1 MILITGAS
9 GTVGKAVLREVA
21 KAGTT
26 YRAMYRS
33 KEEAAK
39 APSGTQTVIADF
51 SDKSSLASALR
62 GVESV
67 YLVCSPIPQLIELE
81 SNVIDASQAAGVKR
95 IALNSALGAA
105 DFPKSFPSWH
115 RKVEDK
121 LKAAKIAHCILRP
134 NSFMQNIVTYYAP
147 TIRSQGAFYGSYGSN
162 VRISYIDVRD
172 LAAVAARALTSSALD
187 GKTLELNGPEALT
200 CEQVAEKISE
210 HTSVAARYVDIT
222 LEAQRKAM
230 LDQKMPEWQVTAL
243 IDLQQYY
250 INGQG
255 GTTDRTIADILSRPP
270 ATLDQFLTDNASEFR
285 SQAAK
290 A

>member
-21 KAGTT
+21 KAGTH
-26 YRAMYRS
+26 RAMYRS

-39 APSGTQTVIADF
+39 APAGTETVIADF
-51 SDKSSLASALR
+51 SDKPSLGAALQ
-62 GVESV
+62 GVDSV
-67 YLVCSPIPQLIELE
+67 YLVCSPIPQLVELE

-95 IALNSALGAA
+95 IVLNSALGAA

-121 LKAAKIAHCILRP
+121 LKSTKIAHCILRP

-147 TIRSQGAFYGSYGSN
+147 TIRTQGAFYGSYGSD

-172 LAAVAARALTSSALD
+172 LAAVAAKALTSSALD

-200 CEQVAEKISE
+200 CEQVAQKITE
-210 HTSVAARYVDIT
+210 RTGVAARYVDIP

-255 GTTDRTIADILSRPP
+255 GDLDSTLKEILGRAP
-270 ATLDQFLTDNASEFR
+270 ATLDQFLTESAAEFR

>member
-21 KAGTT
+21 KAGATH
-26 YRAMYRS
+26 RAMYRS

-39 APSGTQTVIADF
+39 ALPGTQTVIADF
-51 SDKSSLASALR
+51 SDRPSLALALR

-67 YLVCSPIPQLIELE
+67 YLVCSPIPQLVELE

-95 IALNSALGAA
+95 IVLNSALGAA

-121 LKAAKIAHCILRP
+121 LKSTKIAHCILRP
-134 NSFMQNIVTYYAP
+134 NSFMQNIATYYAP
-147 TIRSQGAFYGSYGSN
+147 TIRAQGAFYGSYGSD

-172 LAAVAARALTSSALD
+172 LAAVAAKALTSSALD

-200 CEQVAEKISE
+200 CEQVAQKITE
-210 HTSVAARYVDIT
+210 RTGVTARYVDIP

-250 INGQG
+250 INGRG
-255 GTTDRTIADILSRPP
+255 GEVDHTLADVLGRAP
-270 ATLDQFLTDNASEFR
+270 AALDQFLTESAAEFR

>member
-1 MILITGAS
+1 
-9 GTVGKAVLREVA
+9 
-21 KAGTT
+21 
-26 YRAMYRS
+26 MYRS
-33 KEEAAK
+33 KDEAAK
-39 APSGTQTVIADF
+39 VPAGTQTVIADF
-51 SDKSSLASALR
+51 SDRLSLASALQ

-67 YLVCSPIPQLIELE
+67 YLVCSPIPQLVDLE

-95 IALNSALGAA
+95 IVLNSALGAA

-121 LKAAKIAHCILRP
+121 LKATKIAHVILRP
-134 NSFMQNIVTYYAP
+134 NSFMQNIVTYYVP
-147 TIRSQGAFYGSYGSN
+147 TIRTQGAFYGSYGDR
-162 VRISYIDVRD
+162 RISYIDARD
-172 LAAVAARALTSSALD
+172 LAAVAAKALTSGALD

-200 CEQVAEKISE
+200 CEQIAQKISE
-210 HTSVAARYVDIT
+210 RTSVVARYVDIP

-230 LDQKMPEWQVTAL
+230 LDQKMPDWQVTAL

-255 GTTDRTIADILSRPP
+255 GATDRTIADILGRSPV
-270 ATLDQFLTDNASEFR
+270 TLDQFLADNASEFR
-285 SQAAK
+285 PQAAK

>member
-1 MILITGAS
+1 
-9 GTVGKAVLREVA
+9 
-21 KAGTT
+21 
-26 YRAMYRS
+26 MYRS

-39 APSGTQTVIADF
+39 ALPGTQTVIADF
-51 SDKSSLASALR
+51 SDRPSLALALR

-67 YLVCSPIPQLIELE
+67 YLVCSPIPQLVELE

-95 IALNSALGAA
+95 IVLNSALGAA

-121 LKAAKIAHCILRP
+121 LKSTKIAHCILRP
-134 NSFMQNIVTYYAP
+134 NSFMQNIATYYAP
-147 TIRSQGAFYGSYGSN
+147 TIRAQGAFYGSYGSD

-172 LAAVAARALTSSALD
+172 LAAVAAKALTSSALD

-200 CEQVAEKISE
+200 CEQVAQKITE
-210 HTSVAARYVDIT
+210 RTGVTARYVDIP

-250 INGQG
+250 INGRG
-255 GTTDRTIADILSRPP
+255 GEVDHTLADVLGRAP
-270 ATLDQFLTDNASEFR
+270 AALDQFLTESAAEFR

>member
-21 KAGTT
+21 KTGAAH
-26 YRAMYRS
+26 RAMYRS

-39 APSGTQTVIADF
+39 ALAGTQTAIADF
-51 SDKSSLASALR
+51 SDRPSLVSALK

-67 YLVCSPIPQLIELE
+67 YLVCSPIPQLVELE
-81 SNVIDASQAAGVKR
+81 GNVIDASQAVGVRR
-95 IALNSALGAA
+95 IVLNSSLGAA

-121 LKAAKIAHCILRP
+121 LKATKIAHCILRP
-134 NSFMQNIVTYYAP
+134 NSFMQNIVAYYAP
-147 TIRSQGAFYGSYGSN
+147 TIRAQGAFYGSYGSN
-162 VRISYIDVRD
+162 PRISYIDVRD
-172 LAAVAARALTSSALD
+172 IATVAAKALTSSALD
-187 GKTLELNGPEALT
+187 GKTLELNGPEAFT
-200 CEQVAEKISE
+200 CEQVAQKITE
-210 HTSVAARYVDIT
+210 RTGVPARYLDIP

-255 GTTDRTIADILSRPP
+255 GATDHTLADVLGRAP
-270 ATLDQFLTDNASEFR
+270 ATLDQFLTESAAEFR

>member
-1 MILITGAS
+1 
-9 GTVGKAVLREVA
+9 
-21 KAGTT
+21 
-26 YRAMYRS
+26 MYRS

-39 APSGTQTVIADF
+39 ALPGTQTVIADF
-51 SDKSSLASALR
+51 SDRPSLALALR

-67 YLVCSPIPQLIELE
+67 YLVCSPIPQLVELE
-81 SNVIDASQAAGVKR
+81 SNVIDASQATGVKR
-95 IALNSALGAA
+95 IVLNSALGAA
-105 DFPKSFPSWH
+105 DFSKSFPSWH

-121 LKAAKIAHCILRP
+121 LKATKIAHCILRP

-147 TIRSQGAFYGSYGSN
+147 TIRAQGAFYGSYGSD

-172 LAAVAARALTSSALD
+172 LAAVAAKALTSSALD

-200 CEQVAEKISE
+200 CKQVAQKITE
-210 HTSVAARYVDIT
+210 HTGVAARYVDIP

-243 IDLQQYY
+243 IDLQHYY

-255 GTTDRTIADILSRPP
+255 GDLDGAVEEILDRAPR
-270 ATLDQFLTDNASEFR
+270 TLDQFLTESASEFR